1 MVRFEY
7 SPRGGEGEQCA
18 HPDGGG
24 NGAGVQ
30 ERGELLEGEEVWVV
44 KCLFKKGMN
53 GGKCKEHGGRG
64 NMDRRVLD

>member
-18 HPDGGG
+18 HTDGGG
-24 NGAGVQ
+24 NGASVQ

-44 KCLFKKGMN
+44 KCLFKK
-53 GGKCKEHGGRG
+53 E
-64 NMDRRVLD
+64 